1 MTRTETAGLLPLSA
15 ARAAEFDRF
24 LEEETGALLSF
35 ARRLVGDPEEARD
48 LTQEALAEAFESL
61 PSFEGR
67 SGLKHWVW
75 RILIHRGTRRL
86 RRRRFFE
93 SVRSWLG
100 QRPGATPAG
109 FGLRPSDTPE
119 HLADRQER
127 LGRLMQALEKL
138 SARQRAVVLLRHA
151 EGMSVEEIARLLE
164 TGPGT
169 VKTHLV
175 RAMRRL
181 RSDCAGG
188 RP

>member
-1 MTRTETAGLLPLSA
+1 MTRTETAGLLPLSD

-48 LTQEALAEAFESL
+48 LAQEALVEAFESL

-75 RILIHRGTRRL
+75 RILIHRGMRRL

-93 SVRSWLG
+93 GVRSWLG
-100 QRPGATPAG
+100 KRPDAAPAG
-109 FGLRPSDTPE
+109 FGLQESDTPE
-119 HLADRQER
+119 HLAGQRER
-127 LGRLMQALEKL
+127 LARLFRALDGL
-138 SARQRAVVLLRHA
+138 SARQRAVVLLRHV
-151 EGMSVEEIARLLE
+151 EGKSVEEIAALFE

-169 VKTHLV
+169 VKTHLA

-181 RSDCAGG
+181 RSDCAG
-188 RP
+188 R